1 MENQDENY
9 RVDIKVED
17 VEELEAEN
25 NQNNTDGV
33 WREEHEKILIEWADK
48 AMIYRW
54 LHSRAHALFSYKY
67 AWYTIPVIIISTI
80 TGTANFAQDKFPSEY
95 ATMCVLLVGGLNIIA
110 GIVGTIQQ
118 FLKISQYMES
128 HRVSSIAWDKFYRN
142 IKIELAKH
150 PKERFPANQMLKI
163 CKEEFDRLM
172 ETSPDIPVKIK
183 IEFKETFQKTDS
195 FKKISKPEI
204 LDYLE
209 ATSEFRY
216 VEKENLELLKENEL
230 NKKTKLVKKN
240 ANKVS
245 DYINTFRQIHGREP
259 VRDEITEHF
268 DQDINNKE
276 LKLILEQIDKSKPAT
291 GTEASSNILAMELK
305 EFKDLANLERRGSVN
320 NLNNI

>member
-1 MENQDENY
+1 MEPQDENY
-9 RVDIKVED
+9 KVDIKAED

-25 NQNNTDGV
+25 NSTSSDGI

-48 AMIYRW
+48 AMVYRW

-80 TGTANFAQDKFPSEY
+80 TGTANFAQDKFPTEY

-110 GIVGTIQQ
+110 GIIGTIQQ

-128 HRVSSIAWDKFYRN
+128 HRVSSIAWDKFCRN
-142 IKIELAKH
+142 IKIEIAKH

-183 IEFKETFQKTDS
+183 QEFTSTFQKSAAFD
-195 FKKISKPEI
+195 KISKPEI
-204 LDYLE
+204 LDFLE
-209 ATSEFRY
+209 ATSNFRY

-230 NKKTKLVKKN
+230 TKKTKLV
-240 ANKVS
+240 NKDASKVT
-245 DYINTFRQIHGREP
+245 DYIGTFRQIHGREP
-259 VRDEITEHF
+259 IRDEIVEHF
-268 DQDINNKE
+268 EQVISAKE
-276 LKLILEQIDKSKPAT
+276 LQLILEKIEKSKPVVKNDAN
-291 GTEASSNILAMELK
+291 ANILSIELK

>member
-9 RVDIKVED
+9 KVDIKVED

-276 LKLILEQIDKSKPAT
+276 LKLILEQIDKSKPA
-291 GTEASSNILAMELK
+291 EPASSILAMELK